1 MVALCDTLSFYA
13 IILRRAE
20 ENRVFMR
27 YIMRIW
33 GTTHRGKVSTMKNV
47 SLYAKWLGLVFAAL
61 ILAACSGN
69 DTKEQ
74 EAAAAAAAEQ
84 AAQEAAAQEAA
95 QERAQA
101 EAAANQREAEAEA
114 AAMGTVFYFG
124 FDSSSLTDDARTQV
138 DAHIAALLGNNDSIR
153 LEGHT
158 DERGTREYN
167 LALGERRANA
177 VRDYMV
183 ANGVPSYRIET
194 VSYGEENPVAYGSG
208 ESNWQQNRRVE
219 LK

>member
-1 MVALCDTLSFYA
+1 
-13 IILRRAE
+13 
-20 ENRVFMR
+20 MR
-27 YIMRIW
+27 YIRRFW
-33 GTTHRGKVSTMKNV
+33 GYTHWGKVRTMKNV
-47 SLYAKWLGLVFAAL
+47 TLYTKWLGIVFAAL
-61 ILAACSGN
+61 VLAACSSN

-74 EAAAAAAAEQ
+74 EAAAAAEQ

-95 QERAQA
+95 QQQAQA
-101 EAAANQREAEAEA
+101 EAAASQREAEAA
-114 AAMGTVFYFG
+114 AAAVGTIFYFD
-124 FDSSSLTDDARTQV
+124 FDSSALTDEARSQV
-138 DAHIAALLGNNDSIR
+138 DAHIAALLGNNDSVR

>member
-1 MVALCDTLSFYA
+1 
-13 IILRRAE
+13 
-20 ENRVFMR
+20 
-27 YIMRIW
+27 
-33 GTTHRGKVSTMKNV
+33 
-47 SLYAKWLGLVFAAL
+47 
-61 ILAACSGN
+61 
-69 DTKEQ
+69 
-74 EAAAAAAAEQ
+74 
-84 AAQEAAAQEAA
+84 
-95 QERAQA
+95 
-101 EAAANQREAEAEA
+101 
-114 AAMGTVFYFG
+114 MGTVFYFD
-124 FDSSSLTDDARTQV
+124 FDSSSLTDDARGQV
-138 DAHIAALLGNNDSIR
+138 DAHISALLGNNASVR

-194 VSYGEENPVAYGSG
+194 ISYGEENPVAYGSG

>member
-1 MVALCDTLSFYA
+1 MTSVKNFDD
-13 IILRRAE
+13 E
-20 ENRVFMR
+20 
-27 YIMRIW
+27 
-33 GTTHRGKVSTMKNV
+33 RGKICSLCATLWPKVSRNWGRVNKMKNV
-47 SLYAKWLGLVFAAL
+47 LPYGKWVGLIFAAL
-61 ILAACSGN
+61 FLAACSSN
-69 DTKEQ
+69 DTKEAD
-74 EAAAAAAAEQ
+74 AAVAAAAEQ
-84 AAQEAAAQEAA
+84 AAQEAATREAE
-95 QERAQA
+95 QRAQA
-101 EAAANQREAEAEA
+101 EAQQALETA
-114 AAMGTVFYFG
+114 AADVGTVFYFG
-124 FDSSSLTDDARTQV
+124 FDSSSLTDEARAQV
-138 DAHIAALLGNNDSIR
+138 DAHVAALLGNNDSIR

-194 VSYGEENPVAYGSG
+194 ISYGEENPVAYGSG

>member
-1 MVALCDTLSFYA
+1 
-13 IILRRAE
+13 
-20 ENRVFMR
+20 
-27 YIMRIW
+27 
-33 GTTHRGKVSTMKNV
+33 MKNV
-47 SLYAKWLGLVFAAL
+47 TLSAKWLGVIFTAL
-61 ILAACSGN
+61 FLAACSSN
-69 DTKEQ
+69 ETKEA

-84 AAQEAAAQEAA
+84 AAEQAAAREAEQQAQAAAQEA
-95 QERAQA
+95 R
-101 EAAANQREAEAEA
+101 EAAAADV
-114 AAMGTVFYFG
+114 GTVFYFDL
-124 FDSSSLTDDARTQV
+124 DSSSLTGEARGQV
-138 DAHIAALLGNNDSIR
+138 DAHIAALLGNNDSVR

-194 VSYGEENPVAYGSG
+194 ISYGEENPVAYGSG

>member
-1 MVALCDTLSFYA
+1 MKVLPVAAKAT
-13 IILRRAE
+13 
-20 ENRVFMR
+20 
-27 YIMRIW
+27 
-33 GTTHRGKVSTMKNV
+33 
-47 SLYAKWLGLVFAAL
+47 SLIFAAL
-61 ILAACSGN
+61 FLAACSST
-69 DTKEQ
+69 DTSDADAAA
-74 EAAAAAAAEQ
+74 EAAAA
-84 AAQEAAAQEAA
+84 EAAA
-95 QERAQA
+95 A
-101 EAAANQREAEAEA
+101 EAAAEA
-114 AAMGTVFYFG
+114 AAAQQALEDAADAVGTVFYFE
-124 FDSSSLTDDARTQV
+124 FDSSALTDSARTAV
-138 DAHIAALLGNNDSIR
+138 DAHIAALLGNDASVR

-194 VSYGEENPVAYGSG
+194 ISYGEENPAAYGSG

>member
-1 MVALCDTLSFYA
+1 
-13 IILRRAE
+13 
-20 ENRVFMR
+20 
-27 YIMRIW
+27 
-33 GTTHRGKVSTMKNV
+33 MKNV
-47 SLYAKWLGLVFAAL
+47 TLCGKWVGVAFAGLL
-61 ILAACSGN
+61 LAACSSN
-69 DTKEQ
+69 NTKEADAAAA
-74 EAAAAAAAEQ
+74 EAAAEAAAAAEQ
-84 AAQEAAAQEAA
+84 AAQAAAAQEAA
-95 QERAQA
+95 QQA
-101 EAAANQREAEAEA
+101 EADAQRALEVA
-114 AAMGTVFYFG
+114 AADVGTVFYFG
-124 FDSSSLTDDARTQV
+124 FDSSALTDEARAQV
-138 DAHIAALLGNNDSIR
+138 DAHVAALLGNNDSIR

-194 VSYGEENPVAYGSG
+194 ISYGEENPVAYGSG

>member
-1 MVALCDTLSFYA
+1 
-13 IILRRAE
+13 
-20 ENRVFMR
+20 
-27 YIMRIW
+27 
-33 GTTHRGKVSTMKNV
+33 MKNV
-47 SLYAKWLGLVFAAL
+47 MPYGKWLGLVFAAL
-61 ILAACSGN
+61 FLAACSSN
-69 DTKEQ
+69 DTKE
-74 EAAAAAAAEQ
+74 ADASAVAAAAAAEQ
-84 AAQEAAAQEAA
+84 AAQEAAT
-95 QERAQA
+95 
-101 EAAANQREAEAEA
+101 REAEQQARAETQRALENA
-114 AAMGTVFYFG
+114 AADAGTVFYFG
-124 FDSSSLTDDARTQV
+124 FDSSSLTDEALSQV

-194 VSYGEENPVAYGSG
+194 ISYGEENPVAYGSG

>member
-1 MVALCDTLSFYA
+1 
-13 IILRRAE
+13 
-20 ENRVFMR
+20 
-27 YIMRIW
+27 
-33 GTTHRGKVSTMKNV
+33 MKNV
-47 SLYAKWLGLVFAAL
+47 SLNAKWLALVFAAL
-61 ILAACSGN
+61 FLAACSIN
-69 DTKEQ
+69 ETKEAEA
-74 EAAAAAAAEQ
+74 EAAEAAAAAEQ
-84 AAQEAAAQEAA
+84 AAQEAAAREAE
-95 QERAQA
+95 QQAQA
-101 EAAANQREAEAEA
+101 EVQQAREA
-114 AAMGTVFYFG
+114 AAADVGTVFYFG
-124 FDSSSLTDDARTQV
+124 FDSSALTEEARGQV
-138 DAHIAALLGNNDSIR
+138 DAHIAALLGNNDSVR

-194 VSYGEENPVAYGSG
+194 ISYGEENPVAYGSG

>member
-1 MVALCDTLSFYA
+1 
-13 IILRRAE
+13 
-20 ENRVFMR
+20 
-27 YIMRIW
+27 
-33 GTTHRGKVSTMKNV
+33 MKNV
-47 SLYAKWLGLVFAAL
+47 TLFGKWVGVAFAGLL
-61 ILAACSGN
+61 LAACSSN
-69 DTKEQ
+69 NTKEAD
-74 EAAAAAAAEQ
+74 AAAVAAAEQAAQQ

-95 QERAQA
+95 QQ
-101 EAAANQREAEAEA
+101 AEAEA
-114 AAMGTVFYFG
+114 QRALEVAAADVGTVFYFG
-124 FDSSSLTDDARTQV
+124 FDSSSLTDEARAQV
-138 DAHIAALLGNNDSIR
+138 DAHVAALLGNNDSIR

-194 VSYGEENPVAYGSG
+194 ISYGEENPVAYGSG
-208 ESNWQQNRRVE
+208 ESNWEQNRRVE

>member
-1 MVALCDTLSFYA
+1 
-13 IILRRAE
+13 
-20 ENRVFMR
+20 MR
-27 YIMRIW
+27 YIRRFW
-33 GTTHRGKVSTMKNV
+33 GYTHWGKVRTMKNV
-47 SLYAKWLGLVFAAL
+47 TLYTKWLGIVFAAL
-61 ILAACSGN
+61 VLAACSSN

-74 EAAAAAAAEQ
+74 EAAATAAEQ

-95 QERAQA
+95 QQQAQA
-101 EAAANQREAEAEA
+101 EAAASQREAEAA
-114 AAMGTVFYFG
+114 AAAVGTIFYFD
-124 FDSSSLTDDARTQV
+124 FDSSALTDEARSQV
-138 DAHIAALLGNNDSIR
+138 DAHIAALLGNNDSVR